1 MRQCLYW
8 LVPVRDDTN
17 VATPSPN
24 SNGPPLTR
32 KATLEIYTVARAMQD
47 LPPGCFTTP
56 PGVFLTAP
64 WSRTPPQGCLQAPPG
79 VISRPLR
86 VQDTPGGCWQHY
98 PGVAPVRTRG

>member
-47 LPPGCFTTP
+47 LPPGCVTTP
-56 PGVFLTAP
+56 PGVVSDLP
-64 WSRTPPQGCLQAPPG
+64 
-79 VISRPLR
+79 R
-86 VQDTPGGCWQHY
+86 VQNTPRGCCKH
-98 PGVAPVRTRG
+98 PRG